1 MYFVKKKE
9 LIMYLIY
16 YSYIWFFFV
25 VQNSGKEN
33 LQLCIH
39 RSRRKDER
47 DGEVFFFGILVA

>member
-16 YSYIWFFFV
+16 FSYICFFV

-39 RSRRKDER
+39 GWRREDER
-47 DGEVFFFGILVA
+47 DGEVF